1 MPPRRLQKVEGADD
15 IGLNEGIGAIDR
27 AIDMTFGRQMHD
39 MAWPV
44 DREDALHGGGIANIR
59 PLEGVTI
66 GFGAG
71 FEGFRRG
78 RIGQRIDIH
87 DMDVGMADEKPH
99 QSRTDEAR
107 SPRDQDFHD
116 LVRSQE
122 TNSGEG

>member
-1 MPPRRLQKVEGADD
+1 MA
-15 IGLNEGIGAIDR
+15 
-27 AIDMTFGRQMHD
+27 FGRQMHD

-44 DREDALHGGGIANIR
+44 GSKDALHCGGIANIR
-59 PLEGVTI
+59 PLEDVAI
-66 GFGAG
+66 GIGAG
-71 FEGFRRG
+71 FECFRRG

-87 DMDVGMADEKPH
+87 DMDVGVADEKPH

-107 SPRDQDFHD
+107 ASRDQDFHD